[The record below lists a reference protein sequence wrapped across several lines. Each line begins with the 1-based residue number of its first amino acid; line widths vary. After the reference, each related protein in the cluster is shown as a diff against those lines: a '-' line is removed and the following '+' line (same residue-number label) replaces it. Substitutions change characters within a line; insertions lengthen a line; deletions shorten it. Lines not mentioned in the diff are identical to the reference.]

1 MVSDHN
7 PDLLSA
13 DTWWPGATRPF
24 LISGPC
30 SAETEEQVLATA
42 TRLKATGLV
51 HALRAGLWKPRTRPD
66 SFEGVGKDG
75 IPWLI
80 AAREATGIPVM
91 TEVATTEHVELCLNA
106 GIDMLWIGA
115 RTTVNPFSVQEIAE
129 ALRGVDIPVLVKNP
143 MNADLQLW
151 IGGIERIHRSGVR
164 RIAAIHRGFSFYGE
178 KRYRNRPLWE
188 IPIGLKS
195 LHPEIPIFCDPS
207 HITGRRAMLAEVAQ
221 QAMDLGMNGLMIESH
236 ITPDEAW
243 SDAAQ
248 QITPEAL
255 AELIGQLQLRTARP
269 DQFTSDEL
277 ELLRAEIDKF
287 DEEIIGL
294 IAQRMMVSERVG
306 EYKAVHH
313 MQPFDVERWNEIR
326 RTRSGW
332 AKDLGLS
339 DEFIMRYLEQLHNE
353 SLRRQ
358 TRVMNNPH
366 FTPSPE
372 GNTHS

>member
-1 MVSDHN
+1 MAR
-7 PDLLSA
+7 DLIPGRLPA
-13 DTWWPGATRPF
+13 DTLWPDTIRPF

-30 SAETEEQVLATA
+30 SAETAEQVLATA
-42 TRLKATGLV
+42 KRLKATGLV
-51 HALRAGLWKPRTRPD
+51 HALRAGLWKPRTRPG
-66 SFEGVGKDG
+66 SFEGVGKEG
-75 IPWLI
+75 LPWLI

-91 TEVATTEHVELCLNA
+91 TEVATAEHTELCLKA

-143 MNADLQLW
+143 MNPDLQLW
-151 IGGIERIHRSGVR
+151 IGGIERIQRSGVR

-178 KRYRNRPLWE
+178 TRYRNSPLWE

-207 HITGRRAMLAEVAQ
+207 HITGRRDMLAEVAQ

-236 ITPDEAW
+236 ITPDQAW

-269 DQFTSDEL
+269 DQFTIDEL

-287 DEEIIGL
+287 DEEIIRL
-294 IAQRMMVSERVG
+294 IAQRMIVSERVG
-306 EYKAVHH
+306 KYKAMHH

-332 AKDLGLS
+332 AKDLELS

-358 TRVMNNPH
+358 TRVMNNLH

-372 GNTHS
+372 GNTRS